1 MTQQAERQQ
10 AERTW
15 NEIAFDIVCDLSI
28 LDMRDVLLEM
38 DNEQKA
44 AITDALRECHNVIA
58 DIKQELGE

>member
-1 MTQQAERQQ
+1 MTQEAERT
-10 AERTW
+10 RTW
-15 NEIAFDIVCDLSI
+15 NEIALDIVCDLSI

-44 AITDALRECHNVIA
+44 AITDALLQCHNVIA